1 MNGPSRSG
9 KAVLVGSACTFTLA
23 VVASCLGG
31 SRNARPSWERELPAS
46 HYDHPPKKTFE
57 RNAYAFEFD
66 QLEEYYRVP
75 GEFGH
80 RMIGENYGFD
90 ALSLIV
96 TDTYPGGG
104 PRLHSHDVEEAHV
117 LLEGSATYVIGDRTF
132 TVQAPYVA
140 RVPAG
145 VPHAFINAG
154 SKPMNLVAVFP
165 SKKPEFKILGPNP
178 LIPAK

>member
-1 MNGPSRSG
+1 MISPSV
-9 KAVLVGSACTFTLA
+9 KVLLAGSACVLA
-23 VVASCLGG
+23 VEVAACVGL
-31 SRNARPSWERELPAS
+31 SRSAPSWERELPSS
-46 HYDHPPKKTFE
+46 HFDHPPKKPFV
-57 RNAYAFEFD
+57 RSAYSFEFD

-80 RMIGENYGFD
+80 RLLGEAYGFES
-90 ALSLIV
+90 LSLIV

-117 LLEGSATYVIGDRTF
+117 LLEGSATYVIGDQTF

-140 RVPAG
+140 KVPAG

-154 SKPMNLVAVFP
+154 AKRMNIVAVFP
-165 SKKPEFKILGPNP
+165 SKKPEFRILGPNP